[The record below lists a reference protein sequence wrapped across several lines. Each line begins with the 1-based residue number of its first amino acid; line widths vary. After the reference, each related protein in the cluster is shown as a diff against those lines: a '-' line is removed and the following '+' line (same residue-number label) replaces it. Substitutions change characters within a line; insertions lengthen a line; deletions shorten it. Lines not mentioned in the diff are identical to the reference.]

1 MRGARALLAAL
12 GCLGFVGCDLSSV
25 FAPATAN
32 LDAKQVA
39 GGDPARGLA
48 LMATGVHGCQA
59 CHAVPGIRTPK
70 GVAGP
75 PLAGMAR
82 RGFIAGQLPN
92 KPGVMV
98 AFLQNP
104 PALVPTTGMPKVG
117 LGLDE
122 ARHIAAYLYT
132 LEQPGAR

>member
-1 MRGARALLAAL
+1 MRTRLSLVLL
-12 GCLGFVGCDLSSV
+12 GCAGLAGCDLSATY
-25 FAPATAN
+25 APATADLEN
-32 LDAKQVA
+32 KHVA
-39 GGDPARGLA
+39 GGDAAQGFA
-48 LMATGVHGCQA
+48 LIATGIHGCQA

-75 PLAGMAR
+75 PLAGTAR

-98 AFLQNP
+98 AFLQDP
-104 PALVPTTGMPKVG
+104 PSLLPNTGMPNVG
-117 LGLDE
+117 LTLDE

-132 LEQPGAR
+132 LEQPDAQ

>member
-1 MRGARALLAAL
+1 MRWAGVLIVALAGLAL
-12 GCLGFVGCDLSSV
+12 TGCDLSSA

-32 LDAKQVA
+32 LENKLVA
-39 GGDPARGLA
+39 GGDPAKGFA
-48 LMATGVHGCQA
+48 LVSTGIHGCQA
-59 CHAVPGIRTPK
+59 CHAVPGIRFPK
-70 GVAGP
+70 GVSGP

-104 PALVPTTGMPKVG
+104 PSLVPTTGMPNVG
-117 LGLDE
+117 LSLDE
-122 ARHIAAYLYT
+122 ARHVAAFLYT
-132 LEQPGAR
+132 LESPDAP

>member
-1 MRGARALLAAL
+1 MRGANLIFWVVGCAATL
-12 GCLGFVGCDLSSV
+12 IGCDLSGPGG
-25 FAPATAN
+25 FA
-32 LDAKQVA
+32 KGRVA
-39 GGDPARGLA
+39 GGDPRQGLA
-48 LMATGVHGCQA
+48 ILETGIHGCGA
-59 CHAVPGIRTPK
+59 CHTIPGLGPPH

-92 KPGVMV
+92 TPGLMV

-104 PALVPTTGMPKVG
+104 PTLVPTTGMPDT
-117 LGLDE
+117 GLDVGE

-132 LEQPGAR
+132 LEEPDAR